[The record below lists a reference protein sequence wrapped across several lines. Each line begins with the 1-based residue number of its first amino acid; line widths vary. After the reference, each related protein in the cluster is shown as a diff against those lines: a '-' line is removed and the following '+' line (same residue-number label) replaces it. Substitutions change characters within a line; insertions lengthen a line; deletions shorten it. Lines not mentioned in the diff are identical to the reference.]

1 MQRDLF
7 RIGLSLFGL
16 VAGGMAQAQDWTT
29 VPLGTSSDIVA
40 IENTSFSE
48 KWIVGENG
56 YAALSSGGR
65 TVWNQVDVGTTTD
78 LLSVHQPSAGQ
89 VWTGA
94 QDGVVRRK
102 IGSNWEGRNIPGTT
116 EDFTLFSRSSGT
128 SWAAGKDGSIYRTTD
143 GGDNWELSYTA
154 GAALRDG
161 SGFIASTAYVVGDEG
176 TILRTTNGGMSW
188 SPLDTGTTADLYAF
202 LEGGQSTGLM
212 AVGEAGTIVR
222 SLDNGATWELLSS
235 GVVADLYAL
244 SSSKANTSW
253 LVAVGAG
260 GVIIKSTNGGLDW
273 CRLVAGTNAD
283 LFGVEAATNS
293 EYIVTGADGLLLRTT
308 TGGGP
313 CLDPA
318 GIAPPVLDGNLV
330 LHGPFPH
337 PIRSSSRLEL
347 RSDVGQDVRVDLLDV
362 TGRKLSTLLHEH
374 LGAGEVRVIGVDGA
388 SLTPGV
394 YFVRARADGWAT
406 SRSVVVTR

>member
-7 RIGLSLFGL
+7 RVGLWLIGL
-16 VAGGMAQAQDWTT
+16 VAGSMAQAQDWTT
-29 VPLGTSSDIVA
+29 IPLGTSSDILA

-78 LLSVHQPSAGQ
+78 LLSVHQPSSGQ
-89 VWTGA
+89 VWAGA

-102 IGSNWEGRNIPGTT
+102 IGANWEGRNIPGTT
-116 EDFTLFSRSSGT
+116 EDFVLFSRSSGG
-128 SWAAGKDGSIYRTTD
+128 SWAAGRNGSIYRTTN
-143 GGDNWELSYTA
+143 GGDNWALSFTA
-154 GAALRDG
+154 GVPLRDG
-161 SGFIASTAYVVGDEG
+161 SGFIGTTAYVVGDEG
-176 TILRTTNGGMSW
+176 TILRTTNGGMVW
-188 SPLDTGTTADLYAF
+188 TPFDTGTTADLYSF
-202 LEGGQSTGLM
+202 IEGGQNTGLM

-235 GVVADLYAL
+235 GVLTDLYAL
-244 SSSKANTSW
+244 SPSKANSSW
-253 LVAVGAG
+253 LVAAGAG
-260 GVIIKSTNGGLDW
+260 GVIIKSTNGGLTW
-273 CRLVAGTNAD
+273 CRLVSGTNAD

-293 EYIVTGADGLLLRTT
+293 EYIVVGADGLLLRTT

-313 CLDPA
+313 CVDPA
-318 GIAPPVLDGNLV
+318 GIEPRVLDGNLV

-337 PIRSSSRLEL
+337 PLRSSARLEL
-347 RSDVGQDVRVDLLDV
+347 RNDVGQDVRVDLLDV
-362 TGRKLSTLLHEH
+362 TGRRLSTLLHEH
-374 LGAGEVRVIGVDGA
+374 LGAGEVRAIGLDGA

-394 YFVRARADGWAT
+394 YFVRARANGWAT